1 MTQLAAQPLPKYSW
15 ISPQWILLVYH
26 YLQMANKNAKVPDAF
41 KLLAQWYEKEKGQ
54 LERQVNF
61 LEQEKS
67 HLQRELKV
75 ALNEINCMRESFS
88 SSEEERNKLKVRL
101 EQAERALLG
110 EAAYASHEVARQ
122 DALDRMLSGSS
133 TCKK

>member
-1 MTQLAAQPLPKYSW
+1 
-15 ISPQWILLVYH
+15 
-26 YLQMANKNAKVPDAF
+26 MANKNVKVPDAF

-54 LERQVNF
+54 LERQVSV

-67 HLQRELKV
+67 QLQRELNV
-75 ALNEINCMRESFS
+75 ALYDRNSMREHFL
-88 SSEEERNKLKVRL
+88 SSEEERNKLKFRL

-110 EAAYASHEVARQ
+110 EAAYASHEVAKQ

>member
-1 MTQLAAQPLPKYSW
+1 
-15 ISPQWILLVYH
+15 
-26 YLQMANKNAKVPDAF
+26 MANKNAKVPDAF

-67 HLQRELKV
+67 QLQRELKV
-75 ALNEINCMRESFS
+75 ALNDVNSMRENFI

-110 EAAYASHEVARQ
+110 EAAYASHEVAKQ
-122 DALDRMLSGSS
+122 DALGRMLSGPS